1 LISLDRP
8 FFDRSTFKMAEMVMK
23 AKHKPLGSKL
33 PWLDDLLDKMLM
45 KKPANRPSIQELI
58 RMFDQ
63 HAGTIAVS
71 VIKSEGKL
79 ERNRSVQRIP
89 EQVDPT
95 AVIINNKHIK
105 RLGRALETDRTT
117 DRNRPVRPSSAV
129 NP

>member
-1 LISLDRP
+1 
-8 FFDRSTFKMAEMVMK
+8 MAELVMK

-33 PWLDDLLDKMLM
+33 PWLDELLDKMLM
-45 KKPANRPSIQELI
+45 KKPANRPNIQELI
-58 RMFDQ
+58 RIFDQ
-63 HAGTIAVS
+63 HAGNIAVS

-95 AVIINNKHIK
+95 AVIINNKQIK
-105 RLGRALETDRTT
+105 RLGRALETDRTN